1 MPYLPTQ
8 DRFRF
13 LLFPPFSK
21 KGINQAQIMLGAASR
36 SFLISIPTGDFNL
49 NQLLSQTGSLTEP
62 ISPRYFQWQNASTPR
77 TSSGITS
84 YPIPKLLVGTINTL
98 MLLSDE
104 LIKLDSACKSTVLAI
119 ERQGK
124 ELYQK
129 QYKDV
134 TVEQL
139 ASWSY
144 VDSNR
149 TMLDYFM
156 GFQWA
161 EQKYPKGYPL
171 QELANLIKGKV
182 NKMDDDLK
190 HFQQNYQEKRALKSV
205 ADRSGKG
212 NLLVKD
218 LSMVLEVESRQER
231 SVGTSVVG
239 AGGRPLQ
246 SSDFLDTQ
254 FLKTVVVVIP
264 ATASKDFEKNYH
276 TLGNPEEE
284 DKNIN
289 DEGGREESVSLLGA
303 PETKNNGG
311 SGGGEIM
318 YDGAASSL
326 PCSPVV
332 PGSLLKVTSDD
343 DTILYLMTV
352 VKSQQERVSKMKFF
366 DVWFYILLHHR

>member
-1 MPYLPTQ
+1 
-8 DRFRF
+8 
-13 LLFPPFSK
+13 
-21 KGINQAQIMLGAASR
+21 MLGSASR

-77 TSSGITS
+77 TTSGITS

-98 MLLSDE
+98 MLLSDD
-104 LIKLDSACKSTVLAI
+104 LIKLDNACKSTVLAI

-231 SVGTSVVG
+231 TVGTSVVG

-254 FLKTVVVVIP
+254 FMKTVVVVIP

-284 DKNIN
+284 DKNIK
-289 DEGGREESVSLLGA
+289 DGGGGGGGGGGKEESVSLLGA

-311 SGGGEIM
+311 GSGGEIM

-352 VKSQQERVSKMKFF
+352 VKSQQERVSRMKFLMLGSTF
-366 DVWFYILLHHR
+366 STCSLLTNNSFVFLFSFHIQDFRW